1 MMPKLLAALCLAGLT
16 VFTSPLALAH
26 VEIVSSFPEQYA
38 NVNPIP
44 TSVWIEFNDNLLNL
58 EGEIVNRIE
67 VTDSTGLVV
76 SYEDAIVEAGK
87 ITTKVSGQSAAGAFT
102 VKYRVVGQDGHV
114 IEGEYTFNA
123 SPDYA
128 EAVPATTSVPQ
139 DSSNFPVGGIL
150 IALLLA
156 IFFGGIY
163 LKFRDREG
171 S

>member
-1 MMPKLLAALCLAGLT
+1 MMRRLLLLCIAGLT
-16 VFTSPLALAH
+16 VFTSPLASAH
-26 VEIVSSFPEQYA
+26 VEIVSSYPEQYA

-44 TSVWIEFNDNLLNL
+44 TSVWIEFNDNLQNL

-87 ITTKVSGQSAAGAFT
+87 ITTKVSGQSAAGVFT

-139 DSSNFPVGGIL
+139 NSSNFPVGGIL
-150 IALLLA
+150 IAFLLA
-156 IFFGGIY
+156 IFFGGLY
-163 LKFRDREG
+163 LRSRDRDD

>member
-1 MMPKLLAALCLAGLT
+1 MMRRLLLLCIAGLT
-16 VFTSPLALAH
+16 VFTSPLASAH

-44 TSVWIEFNDNLLNL
+44 TRVWIEFNDNLQNL

-87 ITTKVSGQSAAGAFT
+87 ITTKVSGQSAAGVFT

-139 DSSNFPVGGIL
+139 NSSNFPVGGIL
-150 IALLLA
+150 IAFLLA
-156 IFFGGIY
+156 IFSVDFI
-163 LKFRDREG
+163 
-171 S
+171 

>member
-1 MMPKLLAALCLAGLT
+1 MMRRLLLLCIAGLT
-16 VFTSPLALAH
+16 VFTSPLASAH
-26 VEIVSSFPEQYA
+26 VEIVSSYPEQYA

-44 TSVWIEFNDNLLNL
+44 TSVWIEFNDNLQNL

-87 ITTKVSGQSAAGAFT
+87 ITTKVSGQSAAGVFT

-139 DSSNFPVGGIL
+139 ESSNFPVGGIL
-150 IALLLA
+150 IAFLLA
-156 IFFGGIY
+156 IFFGGLY
-163 LKFRDREG
+163 LRSRDQDD

>member
-1 MMPKLLAALCLAGLT
+1 MMRRLLLLCIAGLT
-16 VFTSPLALAH
+16 VFTSPLASAH
-26 VEIVSSFPEQYA
+26 VEIVSSYPEQYA

-44 TSVWIEFNDNLLNL
+44 TSVWIEFNDNLQNL

-87 ITTKVSGQSAAGAFT
+87 ITTKVSGQSAAGVFT
-102 VKYRVVGQDGHV
+102 VKYRVVGEDGHV

-139 DSSNFPVGGIL
+139 ESSNFPVGGIL
-150 IALLLA
+150 IAFLLA

-163 LKFRDREG
+163 IRSRDRDD

>member
-1 MMPKLLAALCLAGLT
+1 MMRRLLLLCIAGLT
-16 VFTSPLALAH
+16 VFTSPLASAH

-44 TSVWIEFNDNLLNL
+44 TSVWIEFNDNLQNL
-58 EGEIVNRIE
+58 EGEILNRIE
-67 VTDSTGLVV
+67 VTESTGLVV

-87 ITTKVSGQSAAGAFT
+87 ITTKVSGQSAAGVFT

-139 DSSNFPVGGIL
+139 NSSNFPVGGIL
-150 IALLLA
+150 IAFLLA
-156 IFFGGIY
+156 IFFGGLY
-163 LKFRDREG
+163 LRSRDRDD

>member
-1 MMPKLLAALCLAGLT
+1 MMRRLLLLCIAGLT
-16 VFTSPLALAH
+16 VFTSPLASAH

-44 TSVWIEFNDNLLNL
+44 TRVWIEFNDNLQNL

-87 ITTKVSGQSAAGAFT
+87 ITTKVSGQSAAGVFT

-128 EAVPATTSVPQ
+128 EAVAAATSVPQ
-139 DSSNFPVGGIL
+139 DRSNFPVGGIL
-150 IALLLA
+150 IAFLLA
-156 IFFGGIY
+156 IFFGGLY
-163 LKFRDREG
+163 KKSKDRDD

>member
-1 MMPKLLAALCLAGLT
+1 MMRRLLLLCIAGLT
-16 VFTSPLALAH
+16 VFTSPLASAH
-26 VEIVSSFPEQYA
+26 VEIVSSYPEQYA

-44 TSVWIEFNDNLLNL
+44 TSVWIEFNDNLQNL
-58 EGEIVNRIE
+58 EGEIVNRVE

-87 ITTKVSGQSAAGAFT
+87 ITTKVSGQSAAGVFI

-128 EAVPATTSVPQ
+128 EAVPATNSVPQ
-139 DSSNFPVGGIL
+139 NSSNFPVGGIL
-150 IALLLA
+150 IAFLLA

-163 LKFRDREG
+163 IRSRDQDD

>member
-1 MMPKLLAALCLAGLT
+1 MRKLLLTLCLAGIAVL
-16 VFTSPLALAH
+16 TSPPASAH
-26 VEIVSSFPEQYA
+26 VESVSSYPEQYA

-44 TSVWIEFNDNLLNL
+44 TTVWIEFSDNLQNL
-58 EGEIVNRIE
+58 DGEIVNTIE

-76 SYEDAIVEAGK
+76 SYEDAIVEAEK
-87 ITTKVSGQSAAGAFT
+87 ITTKVSGQSAAGVFT

-139 DSSNFPVGGIL
+139 NSSNFPVGGIL
-150 IALLLA
+150 IAFLLA

-163 LKFRDREG
+163 LKSRDRDD

>member
-1 MMPKLLAALCLAGLT
+1 MMRRLLLLCIAGLT
-16 VFTSPLALAH
+16 VFTSPLASAH
-26 VEIVSSFPEQYA
+26 VEIVSSYPEQYA

-44 TSVWIEFNDNLLNL
+44 TSVWIEFNDNLQNL
-58 EGEIVNRIE
+58 EGEIVNRVE

-87 ITTKVSGQSAAGAFT
+87 ITTKVSGQSAAGVFI

-139 DSSNFPVGGIL
+139 NSSNFPVGGIL
-150 IALLLA
+150 IAFLLA
-156 IFFGGIY
+156 IFFGGLY
-163 LKFRDREG
+163 LRSRDQDD

>member
-1 MMPKLLAALCLAGLT
+1 MMRRLLLLCIAGLT
-16 VFTSPLALAH
+16 VFTSPLASAH
-26 VEIVSSFPEQYA
+26 VEIVSSYPEQYA

-44 TSVWIEFNDNLLNL
+44 TSVWIEFNDNLQNL

-87 ITTKVSGQSAAGAFT
+87 ITTKVSGQSAAGVFT

-139 DSSNFPVGGIL
+139 NSSNFPVGGIL
-150 IALLLA
+150 IAFLLA
-156 IFFGGIY
+156 IFFGGLY
-163 LKFRDREG
+163 LRSRDQDD